1 MSPKVF
7 LLKGDITTL
16 KVDCIVN
23 SANKSLLAGSG
34 VSGVIHRKA
43 GKELEKECKSI
54 GFCEVGE
61 AVITK
66 GYGLPVKYLIH
77 TVGPVF
83 DKENGREEV
92 LLSKCYQSS
101 LNLADQY
108 HLSSIAFPSI
118 STGHHGLPIQ
128 KAAEIVSKT
137 LLVYLNGPGR
147 SIKEIFIVAY
157 SANDFSIY
165 EKFFK
170 QINLSYQTT
179 NFSRKTNELEYLY
192 I

>member
-34 VSGVIHRKA
+34 VSGAIHRKA
-43 GKELEKECKSI
+43 GKELEKECKSM
-54 GFCEVGE
+54 GFCDVGE

-66 GYGLPVKYLIH
+66 GYGLPVKHLIH

-83 DKENGREEV
+83 GKESGKEAA
-92 LLSKCYQSS
+92 LLSKCYRSS
-101 LNLADQY
+101 LKLAEKH

-118 STGHHGLPIQ
+118 STGHHNFPNKI
-128 KAAEIVSKT
+128 AAKVVAQV
-137 LLVYLNGPGR
+137 LLDCLKKSNR
-147 SIKEIFIVAY
+147 SIKEIFMVAY
-157 SANDFSIY
+157 SQDDFSIY
-165 EKFFK
+165 ERAFK
-170 QINLSYQTT
+170 QMGL
-179 NFSRKTNELEYLY
+179 LGD
-192 I
+192 